1 MKNETILLNEHYKYL
16 SDYYSE
22 LPSNCILN
30 KGITGCGGTTVE
42 INASRNSIIVVP
54 TKELVRNKSDGI
66 NIYGLFGDIKG
77 NKGIK
82 NYIDTKEGYKKIIT
96 TYDSLSRVISVIGE
110 SVFTNYFLLIDEYHI
125 FFNYYSLRNKAIR
138 EVLSIFRKFSNFCFM
153 TATGLTEETMIEELK
168 DIKIITLDW
177 EKKVPVKVNVIETRF
192 TLKTIE
198 LEIYKCLSSDYNL
211 HIFFNSVKS
220 ISSIIKKMEIE
231 FDYRIICSSNSQKNL
246 KLNFNHSTDPVSKIN
261 FYTAAC
267 FEGVDIYD
275 PVGKTIVLSD
285 SNIATTI
292 YDISTLFVQICGR
305 LRDSKYKDEVTFIL
319 NPKQNRYANKP
330 DFNKNIEFGLATIE
344 SINKGSDLFKQSQL
358 EKLKKSP
365 ELYHDYYVILENE
378 DLKYDDNLRKVDCHN
393 YEIVNKVY
401 NTTLNVLMELNAQPI
416 INLQSVQFNFTFDNK
431 TELEKVIELN
441 KEYDFDELSLLI
453 GNILNRKMIAFKR
466 TDIDKYLEVIRL
478 RKRVK
483 GKVKQVFKVIKIK

>member
-1 MKNETILLNEHYKYL
+1 MNNETILLNEHYKYL

-110 SVFTNYFLLIDEYHI
+110 SAFTDYFLLIDEYHI

-138 EVLSIFRKFSNFCFM
+138 EVLSTFRKFNNFCFM

-177 EKKVPVKVNVIETRF
+177 SEKVPVKVNVIETRF

-220 ISSIIKKMEIE
+220 ISSTIKKMEIE

-330 DFNKNIEFGLATIE
+330 DFNKNIEFGIATIE

-365 ELYHDYYVILENE
+365 ELYHDYYVILENG

-483 GKVKQVFKVIKIK
+483 GKVKQMFKVIKIK

>member
-1 MKNETILLNEHYKYL
+1 MNNETILLNEHYKYL

-110 SVFTNYFLLIDEYHI
+110 SAFTDYFLLIDEYHI

-138 EVLSIFRKFSNFCFM
+138 EVLSIFRKFNNFCFM

-177 EKKVPVKVNVIETRF
+177 SEKVPVKVNVIETRF

-330 DFNKNIEFGLATIE
+330 DFNKNIEFGMATIE

-483 GKVKQVFKVIKIK
+483 GKVKQMFKVIKIK

>member
-1 MKNETILLNEHYKYL
+1 MNNETILLNEHYKYL

-110 SVFTNYFLLIDEYHI
+110 SAFTDYFLLIDEYHI

-138 EVLSIFRKFSNFCFM
+138 EVLSIFRKFNNFCFM

-177 EKKVPVKVNVIETRF
+177 SEKVPVKVNVIETRF

-330 DFNKNIEFGLATIE
+330 DFNKNIEFGMATIE

-365 ELYHDYYVILENE
+365 ELYHDYYVILENG

-478 RKRVK
+478 RKRIE
-483 GKVKQVFKVIKIK
+483 GKVKQMFKVIKIK

>member
-1 MKNETILLNEHYKYL
+1 MNNETILLNEHYKYL

-54 TKELVRNKSDGI
+54 TKELVRNKSDGV

-110 SVFTNYFLLIDEYHI
+110 SAFTDYFLLIDEYHI

-138 EVLSIFRKFSNFCFM
+138 EVLSTFRKFNNFCFM

-177 EKKVPVKVNVIETRF
+177 SEKVPVKVNVIETRF

-330 DFNKNIEFGLATIE
+330 DFNKNIEFGMATIE

-416 INLQSVQFNFTFDNK
+416 INLQSVQFNLTFDNK

>member
-1 MKNETILLNEHYKYL
+1 MNNETILLNEHYKYL

-54 TKELVRNKSDGI
+54 TKELVRNKSDGV

-110 SVFTNYFLLIDEYHI
+110 SAFTDYFLLIDEYHI

-138 EVLSIFRKFSNFCFM
+138 EVLSIFRKFNNFCFM

-177 EKKVPVKVNVIETRF
+177 SEKVPVKVNVIETRF

-330 DFNKNIEFGLATIE
+330 DFNKNIEFGMATIE

-483 GKVKQVFKVIKIK
+483 GKVKQMFKVIKIK

>member
-1 MKNETILLNEHYKYL
+1 MNNETILLNEHYKYL

-110 SVFTNYFLLIDEYHI
+110 SAFTDYFLLIDEYHI

-138 EVLSIFRKFSNFCFM
+138 EVLSIFRKFNNFCFM

-177 EKKVPVKVNVIETRF
+177 SEKVPVKVNVIETRF

-330 DFNKNIEFGLATIE
+330 DFNKNIEFGMATIE

>member
-1 MKNETILLNEHYKYL
+1 MNNETILLNEHYKYL

-110 SVFTNYFLLIDEYHI
+110 SAFTDYFLLIDEYHI

-138 EVLSIFRKFSNFCFM
+138 EVLSIFRKFNNFCFM

-177 EKKVPVKVNVIETRF
+177 SEKVPVKVNVIETRF

-330 DFNKNIEFGLATIE
+330 DFNKNIEFGMATIE

-478 RKRVK
+478 RKRIE

>member
-1 MKNETILLNEHYKYL
+1 MNNETILLNEHYKYL

-96 TYDSLSRVISVIGE
+96 TYDSLSRVISVIGD
-110 SVFTNYFLLIDEYHI
+110 SVFTDYFLLIDEYHI

-138 EVLSIFRKFSNFCFM
+138 EVLSTFRKFDSFCFM

-220 ISSIIKKMEIE
+220 ISSTIKKMEIE

-319 NPKQNRYANKP
+319 NPKQNRYTNKP
-330 DFNKNIEFGLATIE
+330 DFNKNIEFGMATIE

-453 GNILNRKMIAFKR
+453 GNILNRKMISFKR

-478 RKRVK
+478 RKRIE
-483 GKVKQVFKVIKIK
+483 GKVKQMFKVIKIK

>member
-1 MKNETILLNEHYKYL
+1 MNNETILLNEHYKYL

-110 SVFTNYFLLIDEYHI
+110 SAFTDYFLLIDEYHI

-138 EVLSIFRKFSNFCFM
+138 EVLSTFRKFNNFCFM

-177 EKKVPVKVNVIETRF
+177 SEKVPVKVNVIETRF

-330 DFNKNIEFGLATIE
+330 DFNKNIEFGMATIE

-483 GKVKQVFKVIKIK
+483 GKVKQMFKVIKIK

>member
-42 INASRNSIIVVP
+42 IKADRNSIIVVP

-66 NIYGLFGDIKG
+66 NTYGLFGEIKG
-77 NKGIK
+77 NKGIQ
-82 NYIDTKEGYKKIIT
+82 NYINTKQGYKKIIT
-96 TYDSLSRVISVIGE
+96 TYDSLNRVISVLGQ
-110 SVFTNYFLLIDEYHI
+110 SAFTDYFLLIDEYHI

-138 EVLSIFRKFSNFCFM
+138 EVLSIFNKFNDFCFM

-168 DIKIITLDW
+168 HLPIITLDW
-177 EKKVPVKVNVIETRF
+177 SEKVPVKVNVIETRF

-198 LEIYKCLSSDYNL
+198 LEMYKCLSSDYNL

-220 ISSIIKKMEIE
+220 ISSIIKKLGIP

-285 SNIATTI
+285 SNIATTL

-305 LRDSKYKDEVTFIL
+305 VRDSIYKDEVTFIL
-319 NPKQNRYANKP
+319 NPKQNRYAQKP
-330 DFNKNIEFGLATIE
+330 DFNKNIEYGLATIE
-344 SINKGSDLFKQSQL
+344 SINNGTELFKNSQL
-358 EKLKKSP
+358 EKLKKDP
-365 ELYHDYYVILENE
+365 TLYHDYYVMLENNE
-378 DLKYDDNLRKVDCHN
+378 LKYDDNLRKVDSHN
-393 YEIVNKVY
+393 YTIFNKVY
-401 NTTLNVLMELNAQPI
+401 NTTLNVLMELDKEPS
-416 INLQSVQFNFTFDNK
+416 LEVKDVQLNYNFDTK
-431 TELEKVIELN
+431 SELEKVIITGSI
-441 KEYDFDELSLLI
+441 YDFDTLSGLL
-453 GNILNRKMIAFKR
+453 GNILNRKMIEFKR
-466 TDIDKYLEVIRL
+466 TDVDKYLNVERV
-478 RKRVK
+478 RKRVD
-483 GKVKQVFKVIKIK
+483 GKVKQLYKITKIK

>member
-1 MKNETILLNEHYKYL
+1 MNNETILLNEHYKYL

-110 SVFTNYFLLIDEYHI
+110 SAFTDYFLLIDEYHI

-138 EVLSIFRKFSNFCFM
+138 EVLSIFRKFNNFCFM

-177 EKKVPVKVNVIETRF
+177 SEKVPVKVNVIETRF

-220 ISSIIKKMEIE
+220 ISSTIKKMEIE

-330 DFNKNIEFGLATIE
+330 DFNKNVEFGMATIE

-365 ELYHDYYVILENE
+365 ELYHDYYVILENG

-416 INLQSVQFNFTFDNK
+416 INLQSVQFNLTFDNK

>member
-1 MKNETILLNEHYKYL
+1 MNNETILLNEHYKYL

-110 SVFTNYFLLIDEYHI
+110 SAFTDYFLLIDEYHI

-138 EVLSIFRKFSNFCFM
+138 EVLSTFRKFNNFCFM

-177 EKKVPVKVNVIETRF
+177 SEKVPVKVNVIETRF

-330 DFNKNIEFGLATIE
+330 DFNKNIEFGIATIE

-365 ELYHDYYVILENE
+365 ELYHDYYVILENG

-478 RKRVK
+478 RKRIE
-483 GKVKQVFKVIKIK
+483 GKVKQMFKVIKIK

>member
-1 MKNETILLNEHYKYL
+1 MNNETILLNEHYKYL

-110 SVFTNYFLLIDEYHI
+110 SAFTDYFLLIDEYHI

-138 EVLSIFRKFSNFCFM
+138 EVLSTFRKFNNFCFM

-177 EKKVPVKVNVIETRF
+177 SEKVPVKVNVIETRF

-330 DFNKNIEFGLATIE
+330 DFNKNIEFGMATIE

-365 ELYHDYYVILENE
+365 DLYHDYYVILENE

-478 RKRVK
+478 RKRIE
-483 GKVKQVFKVIKIK
+483 GKVKQMFKVIKIK

>member
-1 MKNETILLNEHYKYL
+1 MNNETILLNEHYKYL

-110 SVFTNYFLLIDEYHI
+110 SAFTNYFLLIDEYHI

-138 EVLSIFRKFSNFCFM
+138 EVLSIFRKFNNFCFM

-177 EKKVPVKVNVIETRF
+177 SEKVPVKVNVIETRF

-220 ISSIIKKMEIE
+220 ISSIIKKMGIE

-285 SNIATTI
+285 SNIATTL

-330 DFNKNIEFGLATIE
+330 DFNKNIEFGIATIE

-378 DLKYDDNLRKVDCHN
+378 NLKYDDNLRKVDCHN

-416 INLQSVQFNFTFDNK
+416 INLQSVQFNSTFDNK

-441 KEYDFDELSLLI
+441 KEYDFDTLSLLI
-453 GNILNRKMIAFKR
+453 GNILNRKMITFKR
-466 TDIDKYLEVIRL
+466 TDVDKYLEVIRL
-478 RKRVK
+478 RKRVD